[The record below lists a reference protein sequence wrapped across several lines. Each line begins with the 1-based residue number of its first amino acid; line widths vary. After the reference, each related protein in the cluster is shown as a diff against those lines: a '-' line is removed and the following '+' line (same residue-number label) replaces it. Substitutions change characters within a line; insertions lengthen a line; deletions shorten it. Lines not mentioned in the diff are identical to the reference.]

1 MNFNSLEETVRICLS
16 VDDYYWEL
24 MTLSQDLMFRF
35 FEEDQ
40 IPEIIR
46 QSALCGVQEAERVLK
61 EGGGKPTELAKEY
74 GIDVELCSPDK
85 FRNPKVVNYA
95 QFSKGKTERKI
106 LVSSVMSHEM
116 KRAVESLECRERFG
130 DFDPVEVLTGH
141 ELFHHIQESK
151 PALPVNTMKVPIT
164 QLKVIRRKITPL
176 QISEIAAFAFVK
188 RLLDLPYYPRMVEIL
203 GLWKRQ
209 NTMALKLASKLCAL
223 SGITREAE

>member
-1 MNFNSLEETVRICLS
+1 
-16 VDDYYWEL
+16 
-24 MTLSQDLMFRF
+24 
-35 FEEDQ
+35 
-40 IPEIIR
+40 
-46 QSALCGVQEAERVLK
+46 
-61 EGGGKPTELAKEY
+61 
-74 GIDVELCSPDK
+74 
-85 FRNPKVVNYA
+85 
-95 QFSKGKTERKI
+95 
-106 LVSSVMSHEM
+106 M

-151 PALPVNTMKVPIT
+151 PDLLVNTMKVPIT